1 VIVFDVS
8 RLIARA
14 AHVTPTGIDRVEL
27 AYARHWISGTKP
39 ACFVRVNL
47 WGRLIV
53 LPQPA
58 IERYVATLGALWR
71 EGPSWRRCGR
81 VRWSAFC
88 LRLAGLPRGRRLL
101 SHAPCDAAK
110 PMYLLVSHHHLDK
123 RRLVARLKRRY
134 GMSFV
139 CLLHDLIPVEFPEYA
154 RPGQDQKHRRRVK
167 AAAALADAAIVPSAA
182 TEHALRAQIGS
193 RNSALRIL
201 VAPFGVE
208 LPALAATAAGRPD
221 PPYFVCLGTI
231 EPRKNHLLLLN
242 LWRDVV
248 ARGGCEAPG
257 LVLIGRRGWE
267 IESIVDMLD
276 RCPALRGIV
285 SESRRVSDTQ
295 AVQALKNARALLLPS
310 YAEGFGFPLLEAL
323 ACGTPVLCSDIPALR
338 EIGGDIPE
346 YFDPLDG
353 AAWRAAVLAYAQDP
367 SPRREAQLRRMGG
380 WQPPRWVDHFAAV
393 EALLTEL
400 AAPATSPD

>member
-8 RLIARA
+8 RLIARV
-14 AHVTPTGIDRVEL
+14 AHITPTGIDRVEL
-27 AYARHWISGTKP
+27 AYAQYWISGTKP
-39 ACFVRVNL
+39 ACFVRANR
-47 WGRLIV
+47 WGGLTI
-53 LPQPA
+53 LPQTA
-58 IERYVATLGALWR
+58 IERYVAALGALWR
-71 EGPSWRRCGR
+71 DGPSLRRRGR
-81 VRWSAFC
+81 VRWAAFRVQFAGS
-88 LRLAGLPRGRRLL
+88 LRRQALL
-101 SHAPCDAAK
+101 RHALRDAAK
-110 PMYLLVSHHHLDK
+110 PVYLLVSHHHLEK
-123 RRLVARLKRRY
+123 HRLVARLKQRY

-139 CLLHDLIPVEFPEYA
+139 CLIHDLIPVEFPEYA
-154 RPGQDQKHRRRVK
+154 RPGQDEKHRRRVK

-208 LPALAATAAGRPD
+208 RPALAVAAAVQPD
-221 PPYFVCLGTI
+221 RPYFVCLGTI

-267 IESIVDMLD
+267 IEGTVDMLD

-285 SESRRVSDTQ
+285 SEWRRVSDRQ
-295 AVQALKNARALLLPS
+295 AVHALKNARALLLPS
-310 YAEGFGFPLLEAL
+310 YTEGFGFPLLEAL

-353 AAWRAAVLAYAQDP
+353 AAWRAAVLDYAQDP
-367 SPRREAQLRRMGG
+367 SLRREAQLRRMEG

-400 AAPATSPD
+400 AMPATSPD